1 MRGHKEKNMELNN
14 NGAEL
19 IGVWR
24 MNAMFSVDENG
35 TRMLSRDEVAA
46 LGDEDLNKLLR
57 AEFYLSESA
66 LDMYYMPLEEEMEMV
81 KEEGW
86 ELTDKGVLLESY
98 PAKIVDGVLMLDYER
113 EGKEYFPVRR
123 DDEECLIISD
133 GTMRLEKKG

>member
-1 MRGHKEKNMELNN
+1 MVIIMELL
-14 NGAEL
+14 GS
-19 IGVWR
+19 WR
-24 MNAMFSVDENG
+24 LKAMMSVDENG
-35 TRMLSRDEVAA
+35 ARMLSRDEVAA

-57 AEFYLSESA
+57 AEFHLSESA
-66 LDMYYMPLEEEMEMV
+66 LDMYYMPLPEEMEMV

-113 EGKEYFPVRR
+113 EGKEYFPIRL

>member
-1 MRGHKEKNMELNN
+1 MELNN

-24 MNAMFSVDENG
+24 MNAMFSADESG

-57 AEFYLSESA
+57 AEFHLSESA
-66 LDMYYMPLEEEMEMV
+66 LDMYYMPLPEEMEMV

-113 EGKEYFPVRR
+113 EGKEYFPVRL

-133 GTMRLEKKG
+133 GTMRLEKKE